1 MAKRQPQERMLE
13 IPSGQVCVRSW
24 GNEGD
29 KPVLG
34 FHGWLDN
41 AGTHDHLAPLL
52 PGLNLVSLDWPGHG
66 RSQWRPADGA
76 YHFVDWIADGFH
88 VADAL
93 GWDRFSV
100 LAHSMGAGVAS
111 MMAGVFPER
120 IAAAVLLEGLG
131 PLVAPAEEAPQVMA
145 RGLESEAS
153 LRGALPREFPSMEDA
168 IERRIQAAGIMS
180 EGTARTLMQRGLKE
194 VEGGWK
200 LTFDPRL
207 RTRSRYRFTEE
218 QVEAYLRAITAPVLL
233 VRAEK
238 GWPFEREMMKGRLDC
253 LTNHRLLTVPGGH
266 HVHLDTPESIAG
278 AIHAF
283 LIG

>member
-1 MAKRQPQERMLE
+1 MTNHQPQERMLE

-24 GNEGD
+24 GNEGG

-52 PGLNLVSLDWPGHG
+52 PGLNLVSVDWPGHG
-66 RSQWRPADGA
+66 RSQWRSEGGG

-100 LAHSMGAGVAS
+100 LAHSMGAAVAS
-111 MMAGVFPER
+111 MMAGVCPER
-120 IAAAVLLEGLG
+120 IIAAVLLEGLG

-145 RGLESEAS
+145 TSLESEAS
-153 LRGALPREFPSMEDA
+153 LRGALPREFASMEEA
-168 IERRIQAAGIMS
+168 IERRIQAAGIMDDRS
-180 EGTARTLMQRGLKE
+180 ARTLMQRGLKE
-194 VEGGWK
+194 VEGRWR

-207 RTRSRYRFTEE
+207 RIRSRYRFTEE
-218 QVEAYLRAITAPVLL
+218 QVEAYLRAITSPVLL

-238 GWPFEREMMKGRLDC
+238 GWPFEREMMKARVDC
-253 LTNHRLLTVPGGH
+253 LRDQRLLTVPGGH
-266 HVHLDTPESIAG
+266 HVHLDAPDSIAG

-283 LIG
+283 LA